1 MRHRA
6 APCFII
12 IPHNAVDETARCGI
26 VGPSNRGHP
35 MATKHINPGHKR
47 KATVNFDLLRATLD
61 QLADMIAERATEL
74 KQRNDKLSAA
84 ADELKQCMER
94 SER

>member
-1 MRHRA
+1 
-6 APCFII
+6 
-12 IPHNAVDETARCGI
+12 
-26 VGPSNRGHP
+26 

-74 KQRNDKLSAA
+74 RQQNDELSAA
-84 ADELKQCMER
+84 ADELKQCIER
-94 SER
+94 SEQ

>member
-1 MRHRA
+1 
-6 APCFII
+6 
-12 IPHNAVDETARCGI
+12 
-26 VGPSNRGHP
+26 